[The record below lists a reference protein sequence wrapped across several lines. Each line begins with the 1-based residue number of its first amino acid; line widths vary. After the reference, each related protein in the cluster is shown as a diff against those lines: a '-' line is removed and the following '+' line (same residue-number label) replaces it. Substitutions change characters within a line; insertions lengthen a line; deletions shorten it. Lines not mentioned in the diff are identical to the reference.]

1 MHRSG
6 GLPDG
11 LAGSPL
17 FPSWPDYITN
27 MSGYDF
33 RKGQDLEKT
42 GKEQMRHMEGGKASK
57 TAQRRP
63 TKRGTK

>member
-33 RKGQDLEKT
+33 RKGQVN
-42 GKEQMRHMEGGKASK
+42 S
-57 TAQRRP
+57 
-63 TKRGTK
+63 

>member
-33 RKGQDLEKT
+33 RKGQVT
-42 GKEQMRHMEGGKASK
+42 FQQHSSFFI
-57 TAQRRP
+57 P
-63 TKRGTK
+63 